1 MRRLLA
7 GFILVTLALALVACG
22 QGAPKET
29 VPGEVATPAGR
40 TFAEHTELAIF
51 QDLPAADMEKYSIM
65 VADDYGDGWYVLA
78 LKATQLPALADYTD
92 YIAALEQAG
101 YVQYS
106 SSGDTGIGNG
116 AMLAATLQK
125 GNKVVS
131 LSFAKYYGMF
141 YIAAAENKP
150 LSPHLLYNE
159 SCIADNIPGAKTT
172 LTMNQLSDQG
182 NCYVLK
188 LKNGHY
194 IINDGGFPADIDCLI
209 RSLEEG
215 APEGQ
220 KPVVEAWFIS
230 HEHLDHVGVLQDSAM
245 YTDRLCVEGFYLNE
259 VPEDLP
265 VGSDNFGRVNDNVE
279 NFRTVSGEYTP
290 VYRMH
295 GGERYYFSDITVEVP
310 HTTEQVAIEDYSDF
324 NTSSIWLMYYIEG
337 QKFLLAGDATIHSM
351 RIISQTFDAS
361 YFDVDIMNMHHH
373 AANLYVDNLN
383 YFKCETLLYSTVCC
397 YSIYWSNEVKENNLR
412 IQKDFCEEYMS
423 YADGGKKLTFPYTV
437 GSYETLDPWYPDLSE
452 YWVEREQG
460 WLRDL
465 GLA

>member
-1 MRRLLA
+1 MKKRIWHLLLA
-7 GFILVTLALALVACG
+7 LCLCVALLCACG
-22 QGAPKET
+22 TKTPEET
-29 VPGEVATPAGR
+29 HPPVV
-40 TFAEHTELAIF
+40 TFAQYTDLEVF
-51 QDLPAADMEKYSIM
+51 QDLPAVDMERFKIHD
-65 VADDYGDGWYVLA
+65 ADDYGDGFYVMA
-78 LKATQLPALADYTD
+78 LKATQLPSLADYTD
-92 YIAALEQAG
+92 YIDALEQAG
-101 YVQYS
+101 FTKYS
-106 SSGDTGIGNG
+106 DSGETGIGNG

-125 GNKVVS
+125 GEKVVS
-131 LSFAKYYGMF
+131 LTFAKYYGMF
-141 YIAAAENKP
+141 YISVAENKP

-159 SCIADNIPGAKTT
+159 SYVADNIPGAKTT

-182 NCYVLK
+182 NCYVIQ

-194 IINDGGFPADIDCLI
+194 IINDGGYPNDWECLI
-209 RSLEEG
+209 QSLEAG

-230 HEHLDHVGVLQDSAM
+230 HEHADHVGVFQNSAL
-245 YTDRLCVEGFYLNE
+245 YANRISVEGFYLNE

-265 VGSDNFGRVNDNVE
+265 VGSDSRGKVYLAATNFK
-279 NFRTVSGEYTP
+279 TAAGESSP
-290 VYRMH
+290 IYRMH
-295 GGERYYFSDITVEVP
+295 GGERYYFNDITIEVP
-310 HTTEQVAIEDYSDF
+310 YTTEQMPVKDYNDF
-324 NTSSIWLMYYIEG
+324 NTSSVWLMYHIEG

-351 RIISQTFDAS
+351 RLMDQTFDQS

-373 AANLYVDNLN
+373 AANLYVDKLN
-383 YFKCETLLYSTVCC
+383 YFTCETLLYSTACC

-412 IQKDFCEEYMS
+412 IQKEFCEEYMS

-452 YWVEREQG
+452 YWVEREKG